1 MKKLI
6 FVYGTLKKGFG
17 NHRVM
22 GDSKLLGE
30 VNIKGFRMYSLGGY
44 PALTLGNNEIK
55 GEVYEVTDENTLK
68 NIYRLEGYSGVRDSS
83 SNWYDTTDVD
93 TKYGK
98 AELFYMKNE
107 NEFNNRPVV
116 TDGIWKQSRNW

>member
-6 FVYGTLKKGFG
+6 FVYGTLKKGHH
-17 NHRVM
+17 NHHVM
-22 GDSKLLGE
+22 GQSELLGE
-30 VNIKGFRMYSLGGY
+30 VQITGFKMYSLGGY
-44 PALTLGNNEIK
+44 PALTRGEDTIT

-83 SNWYDTTDVD
+83 SNWYDTTDVS
-93 TKYGK
+93 TKWGK

-107 NEFNNRPVV
+107 NTYSNRPVV
-116 TDGIWKQSRNW
+116 KSGIWGQP